1 MTGNAFR
8 AGLRGGFEWSNMYLK
23 SIAHDYHGKSRP
35 AFQVCLVGEYDI
47 METVALQTGLGYYE
61 LKTHATDP
69 LSNDPVVLDIMMRGI
84 QVPFLLQP
92 HFSYGEMDIYGS
104 FGMYVGWMISGKE
117 SMSGAG
123 ADTLYSSSV
132 SFQSSSGQFIRKRMD
147 VGILAGGG
155 IEYNGFTIGVWYT
168 SGLTNFSVAPDMAGT
183 KNISLLVGYMIG
195 EKDGRLRRRR

>member
-1 MTGNAFR
+1 MKKIFFSSRHQRISYTATMTICLWMIAVSCFAQSHKYKNTMTGNAFR

-104 FGMYVGWMISGKE
+104 F
-117 SMSGAG
+117 
-123 ADTLYSSSV
+123 
-132 SFQSSSGQFIRKRMD
+132 
-147 VGILAGGG
+147 
-155 IEYNGFTIGVWYT
+155 
-168 SGLTNFSVAPDMAGT
+168 
-183 KNISLLVGYMIG
+183 
-195 EKDGRLRRRR
+195 